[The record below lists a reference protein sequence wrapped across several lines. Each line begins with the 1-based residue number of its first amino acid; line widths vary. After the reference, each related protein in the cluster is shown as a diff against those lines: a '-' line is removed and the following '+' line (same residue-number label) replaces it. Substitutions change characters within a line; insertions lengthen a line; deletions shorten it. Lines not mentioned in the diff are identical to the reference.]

1 MSYTWH
7 RKKAEAN
14 IHKHGINFADAVG
27 VFEDDNL
34 LWQEDVDAYD
44 EVRFIAL
51 GADYLGRIL
60 VVVFTMD
67 EETIR
72 IISARKADKY
82 ERETYEERRRFA

>member
-1 MSYTWH
+1 MSYTW
-7 RKKAEAN
+7 RRQKAEAN
-14 IHKHGINFADAVG
+14 IRKHGIDFADAVG

-60 VVVFTMD
+60 VVVFTMND
-67 EETIR
+67 ENIR
-72 IISARKADKY
+72 IISARKADKH
-82 ERETYEERRRFA
+82 ERKTYEKRRRFA